1 MYVLREVRKTELWE
15 LNLLHDGDTER
26 ICMCS
31 DEQELFEMAVD
42 EAFDLFAKVNEWP
55 LKQEG
60 CHASVN
66 VNEQLHSIFVK
77 ISTSNN
83 NTVELW
89 EYKWN
94 CIYKKPC
101 EDEPNNT
108 LLQEVVSCVRDIPK
122 LFHDWAE
129 NFCWKAKKNGYLQ

>member
-1 MYVLREVRKTELWE
+1 MEVWE
-15 LNLLHDGDTER
+15 LNLLHDGDIER

-31 DEQELFEMAVD
+31 DEQALFEMAVD
-42 EAFDLFAKVNEWP
+42 KALDLFAKVNEWP

-60 CHASVN
+60 CHSSVN

-77 ISTSNN
+77 ISTSDN

-94 CIYKKPC
+94 CIYKEPC
-101 EDEPNNT
+101 EDEPNNI

-122 LFHDWAE
+122 LFYDWAE
-129 NFCWKAKKNGYLQ
+129 NFCWKARKNGYLQ

>member
-1 MYVLREVRKTELWE
+1 MRKTELWE

-31 DEQELFEMAVD
+31 DEQALFEMAVD
-42 EAFDLFAKVNEWP
+42 KAFDLFAKVNEWP

-94 CIYKKPC
+94 CIYKESC

-108 LLQEVVSCVRDIPK
+108 LLQEIVSCVRDIPK
-122 LFHDWAE
+122 LFYDWAE
-129 NFCWKAKKNGYLQ
+129 NFCWKARKNGYLQ